1 MGKKHQEGFT
11 LIELLALMMVLA
23 LTLGIGVPAFTT
35 MFANSRMSAA
45 ANDIVSSLQ
54 SARAEA
60 TTRNRSVTLCASSN
74 WNVQRPDCDAGQSL
88 LDGWIVFEDAD
99 TDGAVDAAEPVLQA
113 HGPLDDSIRSQGRSR
128 ADIGPPQY
136 LSFRDDGL
144 LQDIPGPV
152 AAVRNIQL
160 CDARG
165 NRDTGDGRAAGR
177 WITILPAGRPSLIDS
192 VARLQDAAN
201 PLGGC

>member
-11 LIELLALMMVLA
+11 LIELLVLMMVLA
-23 LTLGIGVPAFTT
+23 LTLGIGVPAFTS

-45 ANDIVSSLQ
+45 ANDIVSSLS

-74 WNVQRPDCDAGQSL
+74 WNAARPDCDAGASL
-88 LDGWIVFEDAD
+88 LDGWIVFVDAD
-99 TDGAVDAAEPVLQA
+99 TDGVVGAAEPVLQA
-113 HGPLDDSIRSQGRSR
+113 HGPLDVSIRSQGRSG

-144 LQDIPGPV
+144 LQDIPGLAP
-152 AAVRNIQL
+152 AVRNIQL

-165 NRDTGDGRAAGR
+165 NRDTGNGRAAGR
-177 WITILPAGRPSLIDS
+177 WITILPAGRPALIDS